1 MRRWVSEL
9 QKQASPNIVLA
20 LAGNKCDL
28 ASHREVTQADLDKY
42 LQELRKDTSNGA
54 SVKKD
59 DAFIAVECSA
69 KTSQGVNELFTDIC
83 RKLIELY
90 K

>member
-1 MRRWVSEL
+1 MRKWVSEL

-28 ASHREVTQADLDKY
+28 TSHREVSQADLDKY
-42 LQELRKDTSNGA
+42 VAELRKETGGGTGKSDT
-54 SVKKD
+54 V
-59 DAFIAVECSA
+59 IAVECSA